1 MKSTRGDRRFWA
13 STRGRIILLLRR
25 GSRSVNELASS
36 LKLTDNAVRTH
47 LTALE
52 RDGLVQASGTRP
64 GTRRPTVT
72 YELTAD
78 ADYLFPKMYAP
89 ILRHLLEVLA
99 AGLPARRVDE
109 LVRAAGKRMAEEHA
123 PAVRGENLKTRVA
136 QTAAVLRDWGG
147 MAEAE
152 HHNGR
157 STIRCFDCPLAAVA
171 AAGRPEVCRMLETL
185 VAELTQASARQHC
198 QSQPAPQCYF
208 EIESPAAAPSAR

>member
-1 MKSTRGDRRFWA
+1 M
-13 STRGRIILLLRR
+13 LRR
-25 GSRSVNELASS
+25 GARSVNELAAT
-36 LKLTDNAVRTH
+36 LKLTNNAVRTH

-72 YELTAD
+72 YELTPD

-89 ILRHLLEVLA
+89 ILRHLLDVLA
-99 AGLPARRVDE
+99 EGIPARRVDE
-109 LVRAAGKRMAEEHA
+109 LVRAAGKRMAQEHA
-123 PAVRGENLKTRVA
+123 PAVRGQDLKSRVA
-136 QTAAVLRDWGG
+136 QTAAVLREWGG

-185 VAELTQASARQHC
+185 VAELAQAPARQHC
-198 QSQPAPQCYF
+198 QSKPVPQCYF
-208 EIESPAAAPSAR
+208 EIEGSVAARTGH